1 MGHIRDRWRDPARKG
16 KGKRWQ
22 VKYRVDGRE
31 LDGGSFD
38 TRAIAQRKLV
48 ELEAAVQRGQWVDPT
63 DQTTVSELVRAYV
76 STRRHKRRTAERVE
90 SDIANHI
97 EATPLGSR
105 RVAAVRPSEVQA
117 WATGRA
123 AVLAPR
129 TVHNLAGLLRAALN
143 SAVLDRVIP
152 VTPFQKISL
161 PRVERERIVPLTVE
175 QVAAIRD
182 RIEPK
187 YQAMVVT
194 QAGLGLRIGE
204 LLALRQQDVDFL
216 RRSVRIEHQIER
228 DTRQRVDPKTPRS
241 RRTLPLPDV
250 VAMALAEHLRQFE
263 PNHDGLLFY
272 TSTAMPIDHDWY
284 ANKVFAR
291 TVAKVRMDVAEATE
305 KARRDG
311 AEPPPALP
319 QSVTTHD
326 LRHHYASLLLAS
338 GSSPVAVAELL
349 GHEDATLVLTT
360 YGHLMPGGEEVAR
373 KAVDAAWTAAQSH
386 LAGSPAAQ
394 ALPGGSS

>member
-1 MGHIRDRWRDPARKG
+1 MGYIRDRWRDPARRG
-16 KGKRWQ
+16 TGKRWQ

-38 TRAIAQRKLV
+38 VKTIAQRKLV

-63 DQTTVSELVRAYV
+63 DQTTVTELVRAYAA
-76 STRRHKRRTAERVE
+76 TRQHRPRTAARVE
-90 SDIANHI
+90 SDIRNHI
-97 EATPLGSR
+97 EATALGPR

-117 WATGRA
+117 WVTGRA

-129 TVHNLAGLLRAALN
+129 TVHNLAGLLRSALN
-143 SAVLDRVIP
+143 SAVLDRIIP
-152 VTPFQKISL
+152 ASPFQKISL
-161 PRVERERIVPLTVE
+161 PRVERERIVPLTVD

-182 RIEPK
+182 RIGPR
-187 YQAMVVT
+187 YRAMVVA

-204 LLALRQQDVDFL
+204 LLALRREDVDFL
-216 RRSVRIEHQIER
+216 RRTVRIEHQIER
-228 DTRQRVDPKTPRS
+228 DTRRRVEPKTPRS
-241 RRTLPLPDV
+241 RRTLPLPDIV
-250 VAMALAEHLRQFE
+250 SVALAEHLREFE
-263 PNHDGLLFY
+263 PNHDGLLFH
-272 TSTAMPIDHDWY
+272 TSTGMPIDHDWY

-291 TVAKVRMDVAEATE
+291 TVVGVREDLAKVTAD
-305 KARRDG
+305 ARQRGED
-311 AEPPPALP
+311 PPAALP
-319 QSVTTHD
+319 PGITTHD
-326 LRHHYASLLLAS
+326 LRHHFASLLLAS

-373 KAVDAAWTAAQSH
+373 RAVDAAWAAAQDR
-386 LAGSPAAQ
+386 AAQPPAAL